1 MKKLDRAGNWKHCPT
16 KKWPYKGLDDP
27 KYIKDRD
34 ALLKEN
40 GNGWWWFQGYSNW
53 KESLNKSKEKLL
65 NSNQK

>member
-40 GNGWWWFQGYSNW
+40 GMQIGKKVLIKVKKNY
-53 KESLNKSKEKLL
+53 
-65 NSNQK
+65 